1 MRLSETLSAET
12 IRSGLRTQ
20 FVGQEVHY
28 WPVIDSTNEKLKRLA
43 DEGAPEGTL
52 AIADQQVAGR
62 GRMDRKWIAP
72 AGSSLLMSLLFRP
85 TFLAATQA
93 QQLTMICSLAAAD
106 AVEEITGLCP
116 DLKWPNDLLLSGKKL
131 AGVLTELGFAG
142 DVLSWVIV
150 GVGLNVNLDFT
161 AQALR
166 RDWPELAQTAIS
178 LSMAAGGRPVPR
190 LQLLHSYLAG
200 VEARYTALRVG
211 HSPHQEW
218 AARLATLGQEV
229 CVDTPDGAYRGV
241 AQGVDE
247 TGAILL
253 RQPDGRVT
261 RILAGDVTHQA
272 RGKK

>member
-1 MRLSETLSAET
+1 MRLSETLSAAT
-12 IRSGLRTQ
+12 IRSGLGTR
-20 FVGQEVHY
+20 FVGQKVYY
-28 WPVIDSTNEKLKRLA
+28 WPVIDSTNDELKRLA

-62 GRMDRKWIAP
+62 GRMDRKWMAP

-93 QQLTMICSLAAAD
+93 QQLTMVCSLAITD
-106 AVEEITGLCP
+106 AIEQVTGLRP

-161 AQALR
+161 AQALHR
-166 RDWPELAQTAIS
+166 GWPELAQRAIS
-178 LSMAAGGRPVPR
+178 LSMAFGQPVSR
-190 LQLLHSYLAG
+190 LRLLRSYLAG
-200 VEARYTALRVG
+200 VEARYDALRSG

-218 AARLATLGQEV
+218 AAGLATLGQEV
-229 CVDTPDGAYRGV
+229 TVNTPDGAYQGV
-241 AQGVDE
+241 AEGVDE

>member
-1 MRLSETLSAET
+1 MRLSETLSAAK

-20 FVGQEVHY
+20 FVGQTVYY
-28 WPVIDSTNEKLKRLA
+28 WPVIDSTNDELKRLA

-62 GRMDRKWIAP
+62 GRLDRKWVAP

-93 QQLTMICSLAAAD
+93 QQLTMVCSLAAVHS
-106 AVEEITGLCP
+106 VEQVTGLRP

-161 AQALR
+161 AQALH

-178 LSMAAGGRPVPR
+178 LSMAVGGRPVPR
-190 LQLLHSYLAG
+190 LRLLHSYLAG
-200 VEARYTALRVG
+200 VEACYDALRAG
-211 HSPHQEW
+211 QSPHREW
-218 AARLATLGQEV
+218 TARLVTLGQEV
-229 CVDTPDGAYRGV
+229 TVDTLDGAYRGV
-241 AQGVDE
+241 AEGVDE

-253 RQPDGRVT
+253 RHHDGRVT
-261 RILAGDVTHQA
+261 RILAGDVTHLA